1 MDWSKLIGINIFCT
15 NNTVCILPVMKLPAI
30 FFVLIFPLVSL
41 AQLSIKGKVVNAS
54 TGAVIPGCSVFIANT
69 SKGTTADGNGHFE
82 LSDIPPGKHD
92 LIVSSVGYETSV
104 FSFTD
109 RQLPLQLKIELVV
122 KVKELD
128 NVDLEAYVE
137 EGWDKWG
144 KIFTDNFIGT
154 SANALQCKI
163 RNPKAI
169 RFRYYKKSNRLVAI
183 ADEAVVVENKALG
196 YVLTYQLEDFVVNF
210 SERSATFL
218 GYSLFEDMDKGGK
231 TVTQRRQNKRRE
243 AYDGSIMHFMRA
255 LYENKLAEEGF
266 EVRRMQWVP
275 NVEKQR
281 VRELYRKASE
291 KNMLANNGVLKVETG
306 KQLEG
311 IPADSV
317 EYYRKILFEKDYF
330 EVYGKELLQ
339 ADSLIIATEGAYKG
353 MHFEKYIFVTYK
365 NALEEERYISS
376 QLSSGKP
383 GPRRSFVLLLNEKL
397 ITIDK
402 NGNYYN
408 PQDFFTSG
416 YWGWSEKMAN
426 SLPLDYEPAR

>member
-1 MDWSKLIGINIFCT
+1 M
-15 NNTVCILPVMKLPAI
+15 PVMKLPAI
-30 FFVLIFPLVSL
+30 LLGFILPFVSL

-69 SKGTTADGNGHFE
+69 SKGTTANGNGYFE

-92 LIVSSVGYETSV
+92 LIVSSIGYETSV

-109 RQLPLQLKIELVV
+109 GQLPLQLKIELVV

-144 KIFTDNFIGT
+144 KIFTDNFVGT
-154 SANALQCKI
+154 SANSLQCKI
-163 RNPKAI
+163 RNYRSI

-183 ADEAVVVENKALG
+183 ADEPVVMENKALG
-196 YVLTYQLEDFVVNF
+196 YILSYQLEDFVVNF

-218 GYSLFEDMDKGGK
+218 GYSLFEYMDRGGK
-231 TVTQRRQNKRRE
+231 AAAQRRENKRRE
-243 AYDGSIMHFMRA
+243 AYHGSIMHFMRA
-255 LYENKLAEEGF
+255 LYENKLGEEGF
-266 EVRRMQWVP
+266 EVRKMQRVP

-291 KNMLANNGVLKVETG
+291 KNMAANNGVLKVETG

-311 IPADSV
+311 IPADSA
-317 EYYRKILFEKDYF
+317 EYYRKVLFEKDYF
-330 EVYGKELLQ
+330 EVYGKELLS
-339 ADSLIIATEGAYKG
+339 ADSLIIAAEGAYKG
-353 MHFEKYIFVTYK
+353 IHFEEYIFVTYK
-365 NALEEERYISS
+365 NALEEERYIRS
-376 QLSSGKP
+376 LFNSGNP
-383 GPRRSFVLLLNEKL
+383 GHRRSFVLLLNEKL

-426 SLPLDYEPAR
+426 SLPLDHEPAR